1 MERTPNGTNGTNG
14 KRCIAR
20 AAGAAVLAAGLIAG
34 GIWGFNATTAQGS
47 GGTPGS
53 GGTTSMTAS
62 ADPERPASAEK
73 ATKAMKDSVP
83 KPLANAGE
91 YGENVYDAAK
101 VGDWKTADQ
110 KVVSLRDSASQLTA
124 GSSQERSAL
133 RSEITSLE
141 KAVSQQEARTAQLES
156 NQVTLTVAEM
166 SAGYSNPVPVDVTK
180 LDYLGRELE
189 IWAASGNQQKLDQ
202 TSAQIQST
210 WQSVRPQVVANG
222 GTAEAQKFDAIVQQV
237 KQAQSPSQ
245 HGDLAKPVLDQVDYL
260 EKVFA

>member
-1 MERTPNGTNGTNG
+1 MERTPNGTNGKNG
-14 KRCIAR
+14 KRRIAR

-34 GIWGFNATTAQGS
+34 GVWGFNATTAQGS

-53 GGTTSMTAS
+53 GGTTPMTAS

-73 ATKAMKDSVP
+73 ATKDSVP

-141 KAVSQQEARTAQLES
+141 KAVSQRDARAAQLES

-189 IWAASGNQQKLDQ
+189 IWAASGNQKKLDQ

-210 WQSVRPQVVANG
+210 WQSVRAQVVANG